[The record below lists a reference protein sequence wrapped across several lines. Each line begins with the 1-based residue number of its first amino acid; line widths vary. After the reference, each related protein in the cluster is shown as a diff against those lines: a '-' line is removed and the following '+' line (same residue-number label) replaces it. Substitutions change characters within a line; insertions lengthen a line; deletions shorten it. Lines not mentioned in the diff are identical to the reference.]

1 MPTTTMIA
9 RNRKPSPL
17 SQAHSPLSTSFPYAS
32 LSLFHRHILFPPLRI
47 LLQLYA
53 QLPITFASLPP
64 HFSHISS
71 LPSLAVQ
78 ISPVEVSSV
87 AMIAQI
93 KGKLLGLESSFALLE
108 MKDGL
113 VYEILLPTFVVNRL
127 GPMIGR
133 DVKLFTLHYLE
144 SQGQGSTFIPRLAG
158 FLTRQDKA
166 FYETFTSVKGIGNRK
181 GLRAMALASHQI
193 AAAIADR
200 DTATLQSLPEIGKRT
215 AETIIVTLKDKV
227 EPFIAPASESLPAS
241 SNPSD
246 STDLPSNQA
255 SPQPAEL
262 TPSSGSILKE
272 ALDVLT
278 QLGENRIAAMQGLDR
293 ALQDDPRPTT
303 VDELVAGYYRARQV

>member
-1 MPTTTMIA
+1 MPTTTRIA
-9 RNRKPSPL
+9 RNRKQSPL
-17 SQAHSPLSTSFPYAS
+17 SLNQTALS
-32 LSLFHRHILFPPLRI
+32 LSFFHRHFS
-47 LLQLYA
+47 
-53 QLPITFASLPP
+53 PIYPQTKVESALTNK
-64 HFSHISS
+64 
-71 LPSLAVQ
+71 AVQ
-78 ISPVEVSSV
+78 ILPSDVSSV

-93 KGKLLGLESSFALLE
+93 KGKLLGLDSSFALLE

-133 DVKLFTLHYLE
+133 EVKLFTLHYLE

-200 DTATLQSLPEIGKRT
+200 DAATLQSLPEIGKRT

-227 EPFIAPASESLPAS
+227 EPFIAAPASEAMPADSADDS
-241 SNPSD
+241 S
-246 STDLPSNQA
+246 DLPVDSVA
-255 SPQPAEL
+255 VEPAEL
-262 TPSSGSILKE
+262 TTSAGSLVKE

-278 QLGENRIAAMQGLDR
+278 QLGENRITAMQGLDR
-293 ALQDDPRPTT
+293 ALEEEPRPTT